1 MRTRIKICGF
11 TREADIDDALEAGA
25 DALGLNLYPK
35 SPRAVSAERAAELAA
50 RIDVRGEINGD
61 LGEALEEIK
70 NGSVKV
76 ADIVGEI
83 TTSSNE
89 RMYL

>member
-50 RIDVRGEINGD
+50 RIDVRGVELIYC
-61 LGEALEEIK
+61 EAGRPCPPRFRSK
-70 NGSVKV
+70 
-76 ADIVGEI
+76 
-83 TTSSNE
+83 
-89 RMYL
+89 